1 MLFESLDKI
10 KRNAIFSSILLM
22 ALGIVILLCPMVYVP
37 TMILGGGYVL
47 LITAIVMMLEFFF
60 GKKML
65 MSYLKFIGALLIAFI
80 GLAVLVYREDM
91 MKTLAWLFGF
101 LLILDGLRTLLHS
114 FTFARRSKRKG
125 WWVLTI
131 LSLCL
136 MVAGVIL
143 FLNPWFGDPD
153 ALLKVIGGTVLVSA
167 IVSGLRLIWTWPL
180 RNQKEEKENVG

>member
-65 MSYLKFIGALLIAFI
+65 MSYLK
-80 GLAVLVYREDM
+80 
-91 MKTLAWLFGF
+91 
-101 LLILDGLRTLLHS
+101 
-114 FTFARRSKRKG
+114 RKKS
-125 WWVLTI
+125 T
-131 LSLCL
+131 
-136 MVAGVIL
+136 
-143 FLNPWFGDPD
+143 
-153 ALLKVIGGTVLVSA
+153 
-167 IVSGLRLIWTWPL
+167 
-180 RNQKEEKENVG
+180 Q